1 MIHLVT
7 GGTSSGKSSFAEQLA
22 CTLGDARFYV
32 ATMEPHSAE
41 ARERIARHRKLR
53 AEKRF
58 ETVERQRDLA
68 GLALPPAAAHG
79 VVLLEDIG
87 NLAAN
92 ELFGAEP
99 FGAEPFG
106 AEPFGDPESE
116 SWEDLEGAFE
126 RIMDG
131 IAHLNGHCSHLVV
144 VTCEVG
150 SAGRPT
156 EPGMRSYTALIGRVN
171 CTIAAQ
177 AATVHE
183 CVASIARPLK
193 GGYAA

>member
-7 GGTSSGKSSFAEQLA
+7 GGASSGKSSFAEQLA

-58 ETVERQRDLA
+58 ETIERQRDLA

-99 FGAEPFG
+99 FG
-106 AEPFGDPESE
+106 DPESE
-116 SWEDLEGAFE
+116 SWEDPEGAFE

-150 SAGRPT
+150 SAERPT

-183 CVASIARPLK
+183 CVASIAQPLK

>member
-1 MIHLVT
+1 MIHLVI
-7 GGTSSGKSSFAEQLA
+7 GGASSGKSSFAEQLA
-22 CTLGDARFYV
+22 CTLGDARLYV

-41 ARERIARHRKLR
+41 ARERIARHRELR

-68 GLALPPAAAHG
+68 GLALPPAAARG
-79 VVLLEDIG
+79 VTLLEDIG

-92 ELFGAEP
+92 ELFDAELLGAL
-99 FGAEPFG
+99 
-106 AEPFGDPESE
+106 ESE
-116 SWEDLEGAFE
+116 SWEDLEGAFG

-131 IAHLNGHCSHLVV
+131 MTHLDKRCAHLVV

-150 SAGRPT
+150 SAGRPA
-156 EPGMRSYTALIGRVN
+156 EPEMRAYTALVGRVN
-171 CTIAAQ
+171 CAIASQ

-183 CVASIARPLK
+183 CVAGIARPLK
-193 GGYAA
+193 RGYTA